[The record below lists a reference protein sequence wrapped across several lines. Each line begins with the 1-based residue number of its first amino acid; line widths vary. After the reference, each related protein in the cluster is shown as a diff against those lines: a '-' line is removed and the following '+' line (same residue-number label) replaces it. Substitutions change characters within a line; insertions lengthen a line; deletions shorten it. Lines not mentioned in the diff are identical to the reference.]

1 MEIKRAVLV
10 VNRYGLHA
18 RASTRLA
25 QLAKEFQSSILISAA
40 EDDDEEEEVDA
51 KSILAVLTLGVA
63 KGQELQ
69 LRVVGED
76 AEDAMTAIVELFE
89 RKFDEE

>member
-10 VNRYGLHA
+10 ENRYGLHA

-25 QLAKEFQSSILISAA
+25 QLAKEFQSSILISSV
-40 EDDDEEEEVDA
+40 EGDEEVDA

-63 KGQELQ
+63 KGQELN

-76 AEDAMTAIVELFE
+76 AEVAMIAIVELFQ
-89 RKFDEE
+89 RKFDED